1 MMSEEAPQTQLEDQI
16 RECFGRVVYS
26 HKTHEKMADRC
37 AARMMQF
44 KMAQII
50 VTALTSS
57 GAVGVLVFDDFRL
70 KMATAFLSFLSLFVA
85 AYLKNFD
92 PGGTAQQHRDT
103 ASKLW
108 GIRESYLSLI
118 TDLSVLNPEQARAK
132 RDALQEQL
140 EPIYASSP
148 QTDANAFAAAQD
160 ALKNNEELTFSS
172 SEIDCFLPSSH
183 RRSGS
188 A

>member
-1 MMSEEAPQTQLEDQI
+1 MAQDTPLTQLEDQI
-16 RECFGRVVYS
+16 RECYGRVVYS

-37 AARMMQF
+37 ATRMMQY
-44 KMAQII
+44 KMAQIL

-57 GAVGVLVFDDFRL
+57 GAVGVVMFDDIRL
-70 KMATAFLSFLSLFVA
+70 KLATALLSFLSLFIA

-92 PGGTAQQHRDT
+92 PGGIAQKHRDT

-108 GIRESYLSLI
+108 GVRESYFSLI
-118 TDLSVLNPEQARAK
+118 TDLGVLEPDEARTR

-148 QTDANAFAAAQD
+148 STDSKAFAAAQD
-160 ALKNNEELTFSS
+160 ALKNNEELTFSA
-172 SEIDCFLPSSH
+172 SEIDCFLPAAH
-183 RRSGS
+183 RRT
-188 A
+188 

>member
-1 MMSEEAPQTQLEDQI
+1 MGEDISQTKLEDQI
-16 RECFGRVVYS
+16 RECYGRVVYS
-26 HKTHEKMADRC
+26 HKTHEKMGDRC
-37 AARMMQF
+37 AARMMQY
-44 KMAQII
+44 KMAQIV

-57 GAVGVLVFDDFRL
+57 GAVGVLIFDDFRL
-70 KMATAFLSFLSLFVA
+70 KLATALLSFLSLFIA

-92 PGGTAQQHRDT
+92 PGGIAQKHRDT

-118 TDLSVLNPEQARAK
+118 TDLTSLGPQEARAR

-148 QTDANAFAAAQD
+148 QTDAKAFSAAQD
-160 ALKNNEELTFSS
+160 ALKDNEELTFSS
-172 SEIDCFLPSSH
+172 SEIDCFLPAAH
-183 RRSGS
+183 RRSELG
-188 A
+188 

>member
-1 MMSEEAPQTQLEDQI
+1 MAGEHMQTQLEDQI

-37 AARMMQF
+37 AARMLQY
-44 KMAQII
+44 KMAQIA

-57 GAVGVLVFDDFRL
+57 GAVGVVVFDDFRL
-70 KMATAFLSFLSLFVA
+70 KLATAFLSFLSLFIA

-92 PGGTAQQHRDT
+92 PGGIAQKHRDT

-108 GIRESYLSLI
+108 GIRESYFSLL
-118 TDLSVLNPEQARAK
+118 TDLSALEPKDARAK

-140 EPIYASSP
+140 EPIYNSSP
-148 QTDANAFAAAQD
+148 QTDAKAFAAAQD

-172 SEIDCFLPSSH
+172 GEIDCFLPAAH
-183 RRSGS
+183 RRSD
-188 A
+188 